1 MTTYLKNLV
10 ETSMLSMRYLEEI
23 DIVGKEMAMFLQC
36 TRNKMREL
44 EIKLNDTKT
53 VLNQSLVKDKVVRS
67 KKIQLVSSFSD
78 NFYFF

>member
-1 MTTYLKNLV
+1 
-10 ETSMLSMRYLEEI
+10 MLSMRYLEEI
-23 DIVGKEMAMFLQC
+23 YIVGKEMAMFLQC